1 MTAPTLE
8 LNSNFARLA
17 TDEQVERTAEALT
30 ANGFRTLVAADAE
43 EARKLFFENLPEGAQ
58 VHMGASV
65 TLDTLGITEVIEKS
79 GRYDA
84 IRPKLWTMDRATQGA
99 EIRRLGVAPDY
110 MAGSVH
116 AVTEDGHVLIASRS
130 GSQLGPYVFGAGHV
144 IWVVGAQKIVHD
156 VAEGMRRVEEHV
168 FPLEDARALKA
179 YGVHSDISK
188 LLIYNREPVPDRITI
203 ILVKEAL
210 GF

>member
-1 MTAPTLE
+1 MTTPEIE
-8 LNSNFARLA
+8 LTSFAQA
-17 TDEQVERTAEALT
+17 AADEQIERAAQALT
-30 ANGFRTLVAADAE
+30 ANGFRVLVAANGAE
-43 EARKLFFENLPEGAQ
+43 ASKLFFDHLPEGAQ
-58 VHMGASV
+58 IHTGASA
-65 TLDTLGITEVIEKS
+65 TLDALGITETIEKS
-79 GRYDA
+79 GRFNA
-84 IRPKLWTMDRATQGA
+84 VRPQIWKMDRATQSDDM
-99 EIRRLGVAPDY
+99 RRLGAAPDY

-144 IWVVGAQKIVHD
+144 IWVVGAQKIVRN

-188 LLIYNREPVPDRITI
+188 LVIYNRESVPGRTTI

>member
-1 MTAPTLE
+1 MTTPEIE
-8 LNSNFARLA
+8 LTSFAQA
-17 TDEQVERTAEALT
+17 AADDQIERAARALT
-30 ANGFRTLVAADAE
+30 ANGFRVLVAANGAE
-43 EARKLFFENLPEGAQ
+43 ASKLFFDHLPEGAQ
-58 VHMGASV
+58 IHTGASA
-65 TLDTLGITEVIEKS
+65 TLETLGITEIIEKS
-79 GRYDA
+79 GRFNA
-84 IRPKLWTMDRATQGA
+84 VRPQIWKMDRTTQA
-99 EIRRLGVAPDY
+99 DDMRRLGAAPDY

-144 IWVVGAQKIVHD
+144 IWVVGAQKIVRD

-188 LLIYNREPVPDRITI
+188 LVIYNREPVPGRTTI
-203 ILVKEAL
+203 ILVKEEL

>member
-8 LNSNFARLA
+8 LNSTFARLA
-17 TDEQVERTAEALT
+17 TDEQLERTAEALT
-30 ANGFRTLVAADAE
+30 ANGFRTLLAADAE

-58 VHMGASV
+58 VHMGASA
-65 TLDTLGITEVIEKS
+65 TLDTLGITGVIEKS
-79 GRYDA
+79 GRFNA
-84 IRPKLWTMDRATQGA
+84 VRPQIWKMDRATQA
-99 EIRRLGVAPDY
+99 DDMRRLGAAPDY

-156 VAEGMRRVEEHV
+156 VAEGMHRVEEHV

-188 LLIYNREPVPDRITI
+188 LLIYNREPVPGRTTI
-203 ILVKEAL
+203 ILVKEEL